1 MHYNK
6 YIQFLVGWKKACF
19 VLVIVLGIE
28 IGDIGPK
35 FGFVGVDNGYMKLN
49 KYRIPRMNMLMKYAQ
64 VNIL

>member
-1 MHYNK
+1 
-6 YIQFLVGWKKACF
+6 LVEKKTCF
-19 VLVIVLGIE
+19 VLVIAIGIE